1 MYQNL
6 TRPGIPPP
14 VDVFPE
20 RIGQIWG
27 ISSESAKFK
36 PSRASQS
43 PKYHWRLHRSVLASD
58 RGAPPPATSYCFFK
72 FNRGKYGTPCK
83 NWKVNRIHVNVLFIR
98 RMFYAFPNQICTYCG
113 RRSKKLW
120 PNIWTQSRQ
129 SCSGNRGANSL
140 WVKPNRLKKT
150 KQLKQ
155 KNETWNQ
162 KISEI
167 EVTVLGARPAKKFA
181 QLQVDFTWDKT
192 GWKLQHELH
201 LCTNKLVRGKTTI
214 TCKGNKKLT
223 DDKKERNNSKLGDV
237 GLNTHHFW
245 SKNPCFL
252 ALFLPLIWWFFALGF
267 VPWIQWTRS
276 LLQILMGLCYDSQLL
291 VGQTLFY
298 QSMKR
303 SGT

>member
-1 MYQNL
+1 MPFP
-6 TRPGIPPP
+6 TRFALIAA
-14 VDVFPE
+14 E
-20 RIGQIWG
+20 GQRSCG
-27 ISSESAKFK
+27 PTFEL
-36 PSRASQS
+36 SRASPVQGTGG
-43 PKYHWRLHRSVLASD
+43 P
-58 RGAPPPATSYCFFK
+58 
-72 FNRGKYGTPCK
+72 TPCEL
-83 NWKVNRIHVNVLFIR
+83 NWTV
-98 RMFYAFPNQICTYCG
+98 
-113 RRSKKLW
+113 
-120 PNIWTQSRQ
+120 
-129 SCSGNRGANSL
+129 
-140 WVKPNRLKKT
+140 KKT

-214 TCKGNKKLT
+214 TSKGNKKLT

-252 ALFLPLIWWFFALGF
+252 VFFPLIWWFFALGF

-276 LLQILMGLCYDSQLL
+276 LLQIFLGLCYDSQLL